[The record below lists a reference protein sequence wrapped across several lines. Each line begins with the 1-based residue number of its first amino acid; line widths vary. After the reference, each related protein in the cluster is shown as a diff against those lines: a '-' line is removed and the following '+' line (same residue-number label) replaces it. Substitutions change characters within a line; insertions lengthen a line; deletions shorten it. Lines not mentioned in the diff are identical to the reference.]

1 MDALVIDSVGHQHD
15 GDYTVKAQNVSGSVQ
30 TSANLSVQAEQ
41 SVDFVKKLEDVEIK
55 EMATC
60 KMEVEVDEGQTV
72 KWYKDGE
79 PIIGAPSA
87 AAAPPVPCDMQIEN
101 VQKIFTSHFEQ
112 EYTPNIQ

>member
-1 MDALVIDSVGHQHD
+1 MIFRTFRSISYRNTLFKSP
-15 GDYTVKAQNVSGSVQ
+15 
-30 TSANLSVQAEQ
+30 LCFFQAEQ

-60 KMEVEVDEGQTV
+60 KMEVEVNEGQTV

-87 AAAPPVPCDMQIEN
+87 APGN
-101 VQKIFTSHFEQ
+101 
-112 EYTPNIQ
+112 